1 MSKLLKTL
9 IVVLVAL
16 FTNINFSSAQQ
27 WSVTGNNISNS
38 NTGNVG
44 IGLTAPLMKMDI
56 KGLYGLPATGGTQN
70 GSLRLSHTSG
80 TMVMDMGLG
89 NSSGWI
95 QTTNSG
101 SLISTYPLLI
111 NPNGGNVGIGT
122 STTPI
127 ATLDVNGTMHVNGDI
142 NAYNVLTFQD
152 KSYRFDVPS
161 TIIPNLRTTP
171 FSMPIYGIASPL
183 VTGSADLWLS
193 GYNAIRM
200 FTASNPIP
208 RLSILY
214 NGYVGIGTLTPSQ
227 LLDIE
232 TNADYQFRVGNTTGC
247 GYNIGRTVTTGYLT
261 FYGDQSGAIGYNF
274 GGVNGTLMT
283 INGNGN
289 VGIGQIMPTEKLE
302 VNSTILINNPVS
314 RGSSFLRLQRG
325 PEGSDNAT
333 ISFGQNSNYI
343 WHTGLLYSAGNS
355 TPNFYI
361 SQSQQIY
368 NGSGTLV
375 HTPELTISTNG
386 NIGIGQILPTEK
398 LEVNS
403 TILINNP
410 VSRGSSFLKLQRGP
424 EGMDNATISFGQ
436 NSNYIWHTGLLYS
449 GGISTPN
456 FYISQSSQIYN
467 GSGTL
472 VHTPELTISTNGN
485 IGIGTIAPLQL
496 LDIEKNADYQ
506 FRVGNTTGCG
516 YNIGRKVTTGYLT
529 FYGDQ
534 SGAIGYNFGGV
545 NGTLMTINGNGNV
558 SIGTTLPDPTNA
570 MLTVNGTIHA
580 KEVDVDV
587 NIPADYVFKSDY
599 NLMSLNDVE
608 KYVKT
613 NSHLPDI
620 PSAEE
625 ITKNGFKMGEM
636 QNKLLQK
643 VEELTLYVIEQQKKI
658 DELEKKLK

>member
-152 KSYRFDVPS
+152 KSFRFDVPS

-386 NIGIGQILPTEK
+386 NIGIG
-398 LEVNS
+398 
-403 TILINNP
+403 
-410 VSRGSSFLKLQRGP
+410 
-424 EGMDNATISFGQ
+424 
-436 NSNYIWHTGLLYS
+436 
-449 GGISTPN
+449 
-456 FYISQSSQIYN
+456 
-467 GSGTL
+467 
-472 VHTPELTISTNGN
+472 
-485 IGIGTIAPLQL
+485 TIAPLQL

>member
-289 VGIGQIMPTEKLE
+289 V
-302 VNSTILINNPVS
+302 
-314 RGSSFLRLQRG
+314 
-325 PEGSDNAT
+325 
-333 ISFGQNSNYI
+333 
-343 WHTGLLYSAGNS
+343 
-355 TPNFYI
+355 
-361 SQSQQIY
+361 
-368 NGSGTLV
+368 
-375 HTPELTISTNG
+375 
-386 NIGIGQILPTEK
+386 
-398 LEVNS
+398 
-403 TILINNP
+403 
-410 VSRGSSFLKLQRGP
+410 
-424 EGMDNATISFGQ
+424 
-436 NSNYIWHTGLLYS
+436 
-449 GGISTPN
+449 
-456 FYISQSSQIYN
+456 
-467 GSGTL
+467 
-472 VHTPELTISTNGN
+472 
-485 IGIGTIAPLQL
+485 
-496 LDIEKNADYQ
+496 
-506 FRVGNTTGCG
+506 
-516 YNIGRKVTTGYLT
+516 
-529 FYGDQ
+529 
-534 SGAIGYNFGGV
+534 
-545 NGTLMTINGNGNV
+545 